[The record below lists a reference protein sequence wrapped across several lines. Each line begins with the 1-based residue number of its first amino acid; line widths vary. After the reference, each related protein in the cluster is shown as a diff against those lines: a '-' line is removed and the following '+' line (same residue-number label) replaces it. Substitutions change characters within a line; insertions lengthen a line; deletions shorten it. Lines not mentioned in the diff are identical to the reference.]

1 MKSIRFFSFFI
12 PVITLFIGAGQL
24 SGHEAPNNM
33 VTVNSKPVIENSK
46 DHPVEFTD
54 DNFKS
59 KVLSSDKLS
68 VVDFWASWCGPCRA
82 IGPVIED
89 LSKDYKGKV
98 NIGKV
103 NVDENPN
110 VTSSYG
116 ITSIPT
122 ILFIKNG
129 KVVDKIIGVYP
140 KSYLVKKIK
149 QHM

>member
-1 MKSIRFFSFFI
+1 MKSIRFYSFLI
-12 PVITLFIGAGQL
+12 PVILFMSAGQL
-24 SGHEAPNNM
+24 SSHEAPDNM
-33 VTVNSKPVIENSK
+33 VAGNNTPAIENNK
-46 DHPVEFTD
+46 EHPAEFTD
-54 DNFKS
+54 ANFKS

-68 VVDFWASWCGPCRA
+68 VVDFWATWCGPCRA
-82 IGPVIED
+82 MGPVIED
-89 LSKDYKGKV
+89 LSKEYKGKV

-129 KVVDKIIGVYP
+129 KVVDKIVGAYP
-140 KSYLVKKIK
+140 KSYVVKKIK
-149 QHM
+149 KHM

>member
-1 MKSIRFFSFFI
+1 MKSIRFYSFLI
-12 PVITLFIGAGQL
+12 PVILFMSAGQL
-24 SGHEAPNNM
+24 SGYEAPDNM
-33 VTVNSKPVIENSK
+33 VAGNNTPAIENNK
-46 DHPVEFTD
+46 EHPAEFTD
-54 DNFKS
+54 ANFKS

-68 VVDFWASWCGPCRA
+68 VVDFWATWCGPCRA
-82 IGPVIED
+82 MGPVIED
-89 LSKDYKGKV
+89 LSKEYKGKV

-129 KVVDKIIGVYP
+129 KVVDKIVGAYP
-140 KSYLVKKIK
+140 KSYVVKKIK
-149 QHM
+149 KHM